1 MLFVLAIIPVIA
13 LLIFIYKRD
22 MREKEPIGLL
32 IGIFFAGMAS
42 IIPAIIVELIG
53 MLILGLIFYYEPFLQ
68 AIFLAFL
75 VIGPAEEAGKF
86 LALRLITWKNK
97 HFDHSYDAIVYA
109 VCSSLG
115 FACLEN
121 INYVFDKGVGVAIVR
136 MLTSVPGHACFGVLM
151 GFFYSKAK
159 YASLTNDKKG
169 YRKNIALSLIVPM
182 LLHGVFDAILLGGE
196 ASGDVILTGL
206 ALVLWII
213 YVIALLV
220 LTFILVIHASK
231 NDYCII
237 TIPDETQTQ
246 TVYKPTVVGNWTC
259 SCGHVNQ
266 FSFCA
271 MCGQQ
276 RPVADTWHCP
286 SCGTLCTFKFCGNC
300 GFPKPTTM

>member
-1 MLFVLAIIPVIA
+1 MLFILAIIPVIA
-13 LLIFIYKRD
+13 LLVFIYKRD

-42 IIPAIIVELIG
+42 IIPAVIVELIG
-53 MLILGLIFYYEPFLQ
+53 MLILGLIFYYEPFIQSIL
-68 AIFLAFL
+68 LAFL

-159 YASLTNDKKG
+159 YASVIGDKKG
-169 YRKNIALSLIVPM
+169 CRRNIALSLVIPM
-182 LLHGVFDAILLGGE
+182 ALHGVFDAILLGGE
-196 ASGDVILTGL
+196 ATGDNVLAGL
-206 ALVLWII
+206 ALILWII
-213 YVIALLV
+213 FVIILLV
-220 LTFILVIHASK
+220 TSFFLVIRASK

-237 TIPDETQTQ
+237 TIPDEAQTQ
-246 TVYKPTVVGNWTC
+246 TVYRPTVIGSWTC
-259 SCGHVNQ
+259 SCGSVNQ
-266 FSFCA
+266 FSFCGN
-271 MCGQQ
+271 CGNQ
-276 RPVADTWHCP
+276 RPVEGTWHCP

-300 GFPKPTTM
+300 GFPKPAGY